1 MDLTIVIPT
10 YNRRALLADAVASL
24 RRQTCPADRYEIL
37 IISDGSTD
45 GSDDDYA
52 APLTNPV
59 TRLVRQEK
67 RGFGL
72 ARARNLGTQLAAGRL
87 VMFFDDDMTAEPGL
101 VAAHL
106 AAHERLGGPAAV
118 IGRVRLSPKVP
129 ATPFCRIVLGDVC
142 ERYDSRPDEPRF
154 LEYGNALSWQT
165 SFPRQRLLD
174 LGGYDDGYSAYGWED
189 IEFSY
194 RATRAGL
201 RFYYEPA
208 AVSLHNDQRQTLRTH
223 GARLHTASRMAPQL
237 FAQYPELPA
246 QIPMYADK
254 GPLAWGQDPPGLLAR
269 KLARQLLAA
278 PPVMAGL
285 ETLTPW
291 VERVAP
297 EPVLRRWYYGLLG
310 SYVLRGYREGLAAAR
325 PALAVPTPKAV

>member
-1 MDLTIVIPT
+1 MDLTVVIPT

-24 RRQTCPADRYEIL
+24 RRQTHPADRYELL

-52 APLTNPV
+52 TPLTGPA

-72 ARARNLGTQLAAGRL
+72 SRARNLGARLAAGRL
-87 VMFFDDDMTAEPGL
+87 VMFFDDDMVAEPGL
-101 VAAHL
+101 VAAHV
-106 AAHERLGGPAAV
+106 AAHARFGAEVAV
-118 IGRVRLSPKVP
+118 IGQVRLSPKVP

-142 ERYDSRPDEPRF
+142 GRYEGRPDEARF
-154 LEYGNALSWQT
+154 LEFGNALSWQT
-165 SFPRQRLLD
+165 SFKREALLN

-194 RATRAGL
+194 RATRSGW

-208 AVSLHNDQRQTLRTH
+208 AVSLHNDQRQTLSAH
-223 GARLHTASRMAPQL
+223 GARLRTASRMAPLL
-237 FAQYPELPA
+237 FAQYPGLAA

-254 GPLAWGQDPPGLLAR
+254 GPIVWGQDRLGLVAR
-269 KLARQLLAA
+269 KLARQLLATR
-278 PPVMAGL
+278 PVMAGL
-285 ETLTPW
+285 EALTPW
-291 VERVAP
+291 VERLAP
-297 EPVLRRWYYGLLG
+297 EPALRRWYYGLLG
-310 SYVLRGYREGLAAAR
+310 SYVLRGYREGLAAGPDPR
-325 PALAVPTPKAV
+325 VPAAQPVA